1 MTGRVVNVLAPVTGQ
16 GKNGEWKKQEFVIET
31 QDQFPKKVMFSLWG
45 EKVDQINGLNP
56 GDDIKVSFN
65 PESREYNGRWYTD
78 LRAWRIE
85 RGAAA
90 MQQSGGQSFQ
100 QQGGMNQERPY
111 NFNQERP
118 APQQQSSYAPPAGGT
133 MNDDLPF

>member
-1 MTGRVVNVLAPVTGQ
+1 MNVLAPVTGQ

-85 RGAAA
+85 RGGAA
-90 MQQSGGQSFQ
+90 MQQSGGQSYQ
-100 QQGGMNQERPY
+100 QQGSMNQERPY

-118 APQQQSSYAPPAGGT
+118 APQQQGSYAPPAGGT